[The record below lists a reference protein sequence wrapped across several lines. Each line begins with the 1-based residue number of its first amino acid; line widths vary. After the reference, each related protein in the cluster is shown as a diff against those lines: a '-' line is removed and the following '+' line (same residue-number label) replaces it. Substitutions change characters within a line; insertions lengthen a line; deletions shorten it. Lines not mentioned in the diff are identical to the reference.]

1 MYVSV
6 TNPNITNSKESLYL
20 TVSHTSLEEHTRDPD
35 GDNDKDY
42 ASQLFSSAFA
52 LFLAVLVMLQ

>member
-6 TNPNITNSKESLYL
+6 TNPNITNSTESLYL
-20 TVSHTSLEEHTRDPD
+20 NVTHTSLEEHTRDPD
-35 GDNDKDY
+35 GDKDY

-52 LFLAVLVMLQ
+52 LILAVLVMLQ